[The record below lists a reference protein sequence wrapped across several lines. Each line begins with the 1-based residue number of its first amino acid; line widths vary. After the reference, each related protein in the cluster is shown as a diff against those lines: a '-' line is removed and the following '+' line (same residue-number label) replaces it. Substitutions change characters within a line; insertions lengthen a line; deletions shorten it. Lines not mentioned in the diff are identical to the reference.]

1 MLLRGYSLLLTDAD
15 AVVLASP
22 FSVVAPQAALS
33 VACDST
39 VVPKTWREAWEP
51 LLAWL
56 PALLSA
62 RRLRLR
68 PRSMVQQRHPRVVM
82 MQGAVSKED
91 AESNARL
98 LKALFSGEESEDPVE
113 EVDLMSTI
121 FNAVEERAEKV
132 PPLRTPPRTPRG
144 RAEPLMNLP

>member
-1 MLLRGYSLLLTDAD
+1 M
-15 AVVLASP
+15 
-22 FSVVAPQAALS
+22 
-33 VACDST
+33 
-39 VVPKTWREAWEP
+39 
-51 LLAWL
+51 
-56 PALLSA
+56 
-62 RRLRLR
+62 
-68 PRSMVQQRHPRVVM
+68 QQRHPRVVM

-132 PPLRTPPRTPRG
+132 PPLRPRCVPLASLAGSWCDPR
-144 RAEPLMNLP
+144 RESPSS

>member
-1 MLLRGYSLLLTDAD
+1 MQGERKEATPLRASAPSKLRIRTAPAGSVRCGRHLIRARMRLCRLLA
-15 AVVLASP
+15 
-22 FSVVAPQAALS
+22 
-33 VACDST
+33 
-39 VVPKTWREAWEP
+39 

-144 RAEPLMNLP
+144 RAEPLVNLP

>member
-1 MLLRGYSLLLTDAD
+1 MQGERKEATPLRASAPSKLRIRTAPAGSVRCGRHIIRARMRLCRLLA
-15 AVVLASP
+15 
-22 FSVVAPQAALS
+22 
-33 VACDST
+33 
-39 VVPKTWREAWEP
+39 

-68 PRSMVQQRHPRVVM
+68 PRSMPQQRHPRVVM

-144 RAEPLMNLP
+144 RAEP